1 MNYIGPKHSVIAG
14 FRSVVSHGLRYH
26 GLEHAAGKLKYIP
39 ILRVAMGCRDNL
51 FQLCGAIAG
60 LELAAVIVR
69 GFAAH
74 AGGEQESSIMPVL
87 YLHAE
92 NAVI

>member
-1 MNYIGPKHSVIAG
+1 VIAG

-39 ILRVAMGCRDNL
+39 ILQVVMECRRV
-51 FQLCGAIAG
+51 FQLSGAIAG

-69 GFAAH
+69 GSDVD
-74 AGGEQESSIMPVL
+74 AGDG
-87 YLHAE
+87 
-92 NAVI
+92 